1 MLQVWTKQSSP
12 FRESSI
18 RRLLPQLPLSGQ
30 AHPSSPPTP
39 HQKPKLLTTQSAW
52 PALAWLPP
60 ETEGESRSH
69 EGHVTL
75 SSAAQTPI
83 NCKCFGAQNPNNPQC
98 FWENELVASRGRSAP
113 LPDEAHMKGP
123 QPSLSTQPKTSP
135 VLGPGA
141 ESSAMGLHGLPWAVS
156 GPGVT

>member
-1 MLQVWTKQSSP
+1 MNQSQRMAPVGTDKELSD
-12 FRESSI
+12 
-18 RRLLPQLPLSGQ
+18 LLDFSMVSDPT
-30 AHPSSPPTP
+30 HPSSPPTP

-141 ESSAMGLHGLPWAVS
+141 ESSAMGLNGLPWAVS